1 MKIETILEKIKKNTD
16 LSFLEDMPIELR
28 SDYEFF
34 MKAVQLHG
42 GALKYAS
49 EKIKSD
55 KKIVIESIK
64 VNDVKSG
71 LANETSIL
79 YASENLLTDRSFILE
94 AIAVNGKV
102 YKFLKNEF
110 KNDIEIINKSIE
122 NNPTVYE
129 YLDNIYKSN
138 FDIAKKAISLNP
150 YKLSYA
156 PDEIK
161 NNKEII
167 ICAVQKYPDSIQ
179 YASDSLKS
187 DFEIAKLLVM
197 PNENHPYGKPRA
209 IQYLSS
215 SILLDNIMFSKLIEI
230 NPKILQINDLYEV
243 FQKFADQFFLNED
256 YKRAIETYQIAF
268 KLNEVGLFLFNIAIC
283 YEKLDD
289 IENAILNMNQ
299 CHELRIKNNSTKASI
314 NEASKKIKQYQK
326 ALK

>member
-1 MKIETILEKIKKNTD
+1 MNSESLLLKIKKNYD

-42 GALKYAS
+42 GSLQYAS

-55 KKIVIESIK
+55 KAIVIESIK
-64 VNDVKSG
+64 VNDVKSV
-71 LANETSIL
+71 LANENAIL
-79 YASENLLTDRSFILE
+79 HASDTLLNDRSFILE
-94 AIAVNGKV
+94 AIDVNGKI

-110 KNDIEIINKSIE
+110 KNDNEIIINSIE
-122 NNPTVYE
+122 NKPSVYE
-129 YLDNIYKSN
+129 YLDDIYKSN

-167 ICAVQKYPDSIQ
+167 ICAVQKSPGSIEF
-179 YASDSLKS
+179 ASDSLKS

-215 SILLDNIMFSKLIEI
+215 SILLDDIMFSKLLEI
-230 NPKILQINDLYEV
+230 NPKILQIDDLYKV
-243 FQKFADQFFLNED
+243 FRKYADQFFLNED
-256 YKRAIETYQIAF
+256 YIKAIETYQKAF
-268 KLNEVGLFLFNIAIC
+268 KLKEAGLFLFNIAIC
-283 YEKLDD
+283 YEKLKDF
-289 IENAILNMNQ
+289 ENAILYMNQ
-299 CHELRIKNNSTKASI
+299 CYELRIKNNSTKSSI
-314 NEASKKIKQYQK
+314 NEASKKIKQFQK
-326 ALK
+326 TLK

>member
-1 MKIETILEKIKKNTD
+1 MNIDSLLEKIKKNTD

-28 SDYEFF
+28 SDYQFF

-42 GALKYAS
+42 GSLQYAS
-49 EKIKSD
+49 EKIKND
-55 KKIVIESIK
+55 KIIALEAIK

-79 YASENLLTDRSFILE
+79 YASETLLTDRSFILE
-94 AIAVNGKV
+94 AIAVNGKI

-138 FDIAKKAISLNP
+138 SDIAKKAISLNP

-215 SILLDNIMFSKLIEI
+215 SILLDDLMFSKLIEI

-268 KLNEVGLFLFNIAIC
+268 KLKEVGLFLFNIAIC

-314 NEASKKIKQYQK
+314 NESAKKIKQYQK

>member
-1 MKIETILEKIKKNTD
+1 MKIENILEKLKKNTD
-16 LSFLEDMPIELR
+16 VSFLEDMPIELR

-34 MKAVQLHG
+34 MNAVQLHG
-42 GALKYAS
+42 GTLQYAS

-55 KKIVIESIK
+55 KRVVLESIK
-64 VNDVKSG
+64 SNDVKSG
-71 LANETSIL
+71 LANESFIL
-79 YASENLLTDRSFILE
+79 YASETLLNDRSFILE
-94 AIAVNGKV
+94 AIAINGKI

-110 KNDIEIINKSIE
+110 KNDIEIINNSIE

-129 YLDNIYKSN
+129 YLDDIYKSN

-161 NNKEII
+161 NNIEII
-167 ICAVQKYPDSIQ
+167 ICAIEKYPDSIQ

-215 SILLDNIMFSKLIEI
+215 SILLDDIMFSKLLEI

-256 YKRAIETYQIAF
+256 YKRAIDTYQKAF
-268 KLNEVGLFLFNIAIC
+268 KLKEAGLFLFNIAIC
-283 YEKLDD
+283 YEKLED

-299 CHELRIKNNSTKASI
+299 CHELRLKNNSTKASI

-326 ALK
+326 TLK